1 MKKIFFT
8 IMLAAGML
16 GCGACGPAEL
26 KTQGSLEEEPYPFA
40 TWDDCSAEIG
50 SNPCNFT
57 LINQNEEEVNLY
69 DFYGEPIV
77 LDFSAMWCGP
87 CHAAANDITNTVDEF
102 PEINYITVLIENNSG
117 ENPTAEN
124 LKFWADLYQ
133 INEPVL
139 AGSRD
144 LLQPADPHG
153 WPLSSWPTFFYI
165 NEEMVLE
172 HTHRGYSKYTVDQ
185 NIEAL
190 LSD

>member
-1 MKKIFFT
+1 MKKIFFAL
-8 IMLAAGML
+8 LAIGAL
-16 GCGACGPAEL
+16 GCGACNPAEL
-26 KTQGSLEEEPYPFA
+26 ETSEVEETEPYPFA
-40 TWDDCSAEIG
+40 TWESCSAEIG
-50 SNPCNFT
+50 SHPCNFT
-57 LINQNEEEVNLY
+57 LVNQHEEEVNLY

-87 CHAAANDITNTVDEF
+87 CQAAAVDIADTVDHF
-102 PEINYITVLIENNSG
+102 PEINYITILIENSSG
-117 ENPTAEN
+117 ENPTIEN
-124 LKFWADLYQ
+124 LNHWASLYQ

-139 AGSRD
+139 AGSRE
-144 LLQPADPHG
+144 LLQPADPQG

-172 HTHRGYSKYTVDQ
+172 HAHRGYSKYTVDQ